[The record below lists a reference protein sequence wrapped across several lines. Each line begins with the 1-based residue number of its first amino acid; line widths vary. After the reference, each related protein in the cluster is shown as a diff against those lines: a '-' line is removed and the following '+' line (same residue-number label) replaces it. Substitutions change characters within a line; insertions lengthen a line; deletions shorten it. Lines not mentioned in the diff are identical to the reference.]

1 MSFIEIKDLS
11 KQYMATS
18 RPVLALRGSNLDV
31 NENEICTIMG
41 PSGCGKSTLLNILGG
56 IDDPTSG
63 FARVGNFVFTA
74 RAGPAYKTA
83 NPPDKVQY
91 RRNHVGFIFQ
101 FHNLSPV
108 HNAVENIELPMI
120 FSGVPREVRKK
131 KALELLT
138 DVGLE
143 DRAEHRPDELSGG
156 ERQRVA
162 VATAFANSPSLILA
176 DEPTGELDEENS
188 QMIVDLILK
197 LKQEKQFSMI
207 LVTHNPM
214 VARMGDNIYNMH
226 DGAIRGTI
234 KKSVLNSYANFSND
248 VNVERQSGGTTNMIF
263 PPRFCSSCGSAN
275 LIIPSFSSKT
285 GFWMQSLQDK
295 RMDFEFEYA
304 QCTKCGRIYWNVKSI
319 TNT

>member
-1 MSFIEIKDLS
+1 
-11 KQYMATS
+11 
-18 RPVLALRGSNLDV
+18 
-31 NENEICTIMG
+31 
-41 PSGCGKSTLLNILGG
+41 
-56 IDDPTSG
+56 
-63 FARVGNFVFTA
+63 
-74 RAGPAYKTA
+74 
-83 NPPDKVQY
+83 
-91 RRNHVGFIFQ
+91 
-101 FHNLSPV
+101 
-108 HNAVENIELPMI
+108 MI

-248 VNVERQSGGTTNMIF
+248 LNLERQ
-263 PPRFCSSCGSAN
+263 
-275 LIIPSFSSKT
+275 
-285 GFWMQSLQDK
+285 
-295 RMDFEFEYA
+295 
-304 QCTKCGRIYWNVKSI
+304 
-319 TNT
+319 